1 MSKKLTPTLLAVLLV
16 TFSALGTGAGTT
28 AAPGAEPAAPALA
41 AEFTPGP
48 VCTGDADVE
57 AVLAEIAL
65 PAAPA
70 AATAGEA
77 LPTDT
82 SWWRGICWTS
92 CWPCNTSANCPWG
105 ETCQFGV
112 HCP

>member
-1 MSKKLTPTLLAVLLV
+1 MSKNRFSTLLAVL
-16 TFSALGTGAGTT
+16 ALMVAGAAT
-28 AAPGAEPAAPALA
+28 AAVTNPEPAPDDTPALA
-41 AEFTPGP
+41 TLAAPLPGP
-48 VCTGDADVE
+48 VCAEDADVE
-57 AVLAEIAL
+57 AVLAEIA
-65 PAAPA
+65 PQAAPA
-70 AATAGEA
+70 ATGEA